1 MGANLRQL
9 KNRIRSVRSTMHIT
23 KAMQLVASSKMKRA
37 TAAMERSRAYAAAM
51 RQTFSR
57 LGKAGDAIYFDSV
70 PDLPTCLVVIAG
82 DRGLAGGYNNNIFK
96 LAAAE
101 GAKDAIIL
109 PIGARAVDHFTKHG
123 HRVIHPCPSIE
134 DLSLSTASAL
144 ASELH
149 GMYLRGEIGAIRILS
164 TAYRSMLSQE
174 AVAETVLPLSPKE
187 DAAQH
192 DFTLYEPSAGAVL
205 SALIPEY
212 LAGLLF
218 GAATES
224 FNAEL
229 AARRNAMD
237 AATGNAEEM
246 IDRLSLAYN
255 RARQGAITQEITE
268 IVGGSAQDD

>member
-37 TAAMERSRAYAAAM
+37 TAAMERSRAYATAM
-51 RQTFSR
+51 RRAFSH
-57 LGKAGDAIYFDSV
+57 LGKEGDAIYFNAA
-70 PDLPTCLVVIAG
+70 PDLPTCLIVIAG

-96 LAAAE
+96 LAGAE
-101 GAKDAIIL
+101 GAENAIIL
-109 PIGARAVDHFTKHG
+109 PIGARAVDHFTRHG
-123 HRVIHPCPSIE
+123 YRTIHPCPSVE
-134 DLSLSTASAL
+134 DLSLATVTAL
-144 ASELH
+144 ARELH
-149 GMYLRGEIGAIRILS
+149 TMYRSRQIGCIRILS

-174 AVAETVLPLSPKE
+174 AEARTLLPLAVEKSE
-187 DAAQH
+187 GGG

-212 LAGLLF
+212 LAGLIF

-268 IVGGSAQDD
+268 IVGGAVQED

>member
-1 MGANLRQL
+1 
-9 KNRIRSVRSTMHIT
+9 MHIT

-51 RQTFSR
+51 RRAFSR
-57 LGKAGDAIYFDSV
+57 LGKEGDAIYFGGTDGA
-70 PDLPTCLVVIAG
+70 PTCLIVIAG

-96 LAAAE
+96 LAAQN
-101 GAKDAIIL
+101 GAADAVIL
-109 PIGARAVDHFTKHG
+109 PIGARAVDHFTRHG
-123 HRVIHPCPSIE
+123 HRVIHPCPSVE
-134 DLSLSTASAL
+134 DFSLSAASEIAK
-144 ASELH
+144 ELH
-149 GMYLRGEIGAIRILS
+149 GMYRRGEIGRICILS

-174 AVAETVLPLSPKE
+174 AVVEVVLPLSLDSGE
-187 DAAQH
+187 DRN

-212 LAGLLF
+212 LAGLFF

-268 IVGGSAQDD
+268 IVGGSVQED

>member
-51 RQTFSR
+51 RRAFSR
-57 LGKAGDAIYFDSV
+57 LGKEGDAVYFDGIKEA
-70 PDLPTCLVVIAG
+70 PTCLIVIAG

-101 GAKDAIIL
+101 GAADAVIL
-109 PIGARAVDHFTKHG
+109 PIGARAVDHFTRHG
-123 HRVIHPCPSIE
+123 HRVIHPCPSVE
-134 DLSLSTASAL
+134 DFSLSTATEIA
-144 ASELH
+144 AELH
-149 GMYLRGEIGAIRILS
+149 ATYRRGEIGKIRILS

-174 AVAETVLPLSPKE
+174 AVAETILPLSIE
-187 DAAQH
+187 GNEGQS

-268 IVGGSAQDD
+268 IVGGSVQED

>member
-23 KAMQLVASSKMKRA
+23 KAMQLVATSKMKRA

-51 RQTFSR
+51 RHAFSR
-57 LGKAGDAIYFDSV
+57 LGKEGDAIYFDGN
-70 PDLPTCLVVIAG
+70 PKAPTCLIVIAG
-82 DRGLAGGYNNNIFK
+82 DRGLAGGYNNNIYK
-96 LAAAE
+96 LAAQE
-101 GAKDAIIL
+101 GARDAVIL
-109 PIGARAVDHFTKHG
+109 PIGARAVDHFTRHG
-123 HRVIHPCPSIE
+123 HRVIHPCPSVE
-134 DLSLSTASAL
+134 DLSLASASEI
-144 ASELH
+144 AAELH
-149 GMYLRGEIGAIRILS
+149 GMYRRGEIGCIRILS
-164 TAYRSMLSQE
+164 TAYRSMLTQE
-174 AVAETVLPLSPKE
+174 AVAETVLPLSIE
-187 DAAQH
+187 AAEGES

-212 LAGLLF
+212 LAGLIF

-224 FNAEL
+224 FNSEL

-246 IDRLSLAYN
+246 IDRLSLVYN

-268 IVGGSAQDD
+268 IVGGSAQED

>member
-9 KNRIRSVRSTMHIT
+9 KNRIKSVRSTMHIT

-37 TAAMERSRAYAAAM
+37 AVAMERSRAYSTAM
-51 RQTFSR
+51 RHVFSR
-57 LGKAGDAIYFDSV
+57 LDKEGDAIYFTGA

-101 GAKDAIIL
+101 GADGAIIL
-109 PIGARAVDHFTKHG
+109 PIGARAVDHFAKHG
-123 HRVIHPCPSIE
+123 HNVIHPCPSVE
-134 DLSLSTASAL
+134 DFSLAAATELSR
-144 ASELH
+144 ELH
-149 GMYLRGEIGAIRILS
+149 AMYRRGEIGRIRILS

-174 AVAETVLPLSPKE
+174 AVVETILPLSPE
-187 DAAQH
+187 SGEAEN

-218 GAATES
+218 GAVTES

-268 IVGGSAQDD
+268 IVGGSAQED

>member
-9 KNRIRSVRSTMHIT
+9 KNRIKSVRSTMHIT

-37 TAAMERSRAYAAAM
+37 AVAMERSRAYSTAM
-51 RQTFSR
+51 RHVFSR
-57 LGKAGDAIYFDSV
+57 LDKEGDAIYFTGA

-101 GAKDAIIL
+101 GADSAIIL

-123 HRVIHPCPSIE
+123 HNVIHPCPSVE
-134 DLSLSTASAL
+134 DFSLAAATELSR
-144 ASELH
+144 ELH
-149 GMYLRGEIGAIRILS
+149 AMYRRGEIGCIRILS

-174 AVAETVLPLSPKE
+174 AVVETVLPLSPE
-187 DAAQH
+187 SGEAEN

-218 GAATES
+218 GAVTES

-268 IVGGSAQDD
+268 IVGGSVQED

>member
-9 KNRIRSVRSTMHIT
+9 KNRIRSVSSTMHIT
-23 KAMQLVASSKMKRA
+23 KAMQLVATSKMKRA
-37 TAAMERSRAYAAAM
+37 AAAMERSRAYAAAM
-51 RQTFSR
+51 RRAFCR
-57 LGKAGDAIYFDSV
+57 LGKEGDPIYFDGIREA
-70 PDLPTCLVVIAG
+70 PTCFIVIAG
-82 DRGLAGGYNNNIFK
+82 DRGLAGGYNNNVFK

-101 GAKDAIIL
+101 GAADAVIL
-109 PIGARAVDHFTKHG
+109 PIGARAVDHFTRHG
-123 HRVIHPCPSIE
+123 HRVIHPCPSVE
-134 DLSLSTASAL
+134 DFSLSTASKIA
-144 ASELH
+144 AELH
-149 GMYLRGEIGAIRILS
+149 GMYRRGEIGRICIIS
-164 TAYRSMLSQE
+164 TAYSSMLSQE
-174 AVAETVLPLSPKE
+174 AVAELVLPLSVENDE
-187 DAAQH
+187 DKS

-205 SALIPEY
+205 AALIPEY
-212 LAGLLF
+212 LAGLFF

-268 IVGGSAQDD
+268 IVGGSVQED